1 MSMMVDTN
9 DVDCWK
15 HQRFPK
21 HLDPGEGG
29 GVDPGGGTTRDE
41 DLNVFRILTKVR
53 SVANY
58 HIGFSHWWRTYSNSS
73 LSNNFLSI
81 SSPTWICL
89 VCFGLVKGA
98 ARRGNHCV
106 GFDRW
111 AKSQDDTMGRGC
123 NWGLKKIWF
132 STLVQSVLQL
142 FLPVV
147 GLFVLPN
154 QFISMHH

>member
-1 MSMMVDTN
+1 MMVLMMLIVENMKGFQSTWIQVMEVEWIQEAAPPEMRIWMFSGFWQKWEVWQIIILGSPTD
-9 DVDCWK
+9 
-15 HQRFPK
+15 
-21 HLDPGEGG
+21 GG
-29 GVDPGGGTTRDE
+29 
-41 DLNVFRILTKVR
+41 LN
-53 SVANY
+53 
-58 HIGFSHWWRTYSNSS
+58 SNSS
-73 LSNNFLSI
+73 ISSNFLSI

-111 AKSQDDTMGRGC
+111 AKSQDDTMGRGFY
-123 NWGLKKIWF
+123 WGLKKIWF
-132 STLVQSVLQL
+132 STYKAFYNY

-154 QFISMHH
+154 QFISMQH